1 MTPEQFKQFTE
12 RQDELLLKAVQ
23 SGKQETSGLV
33 DHIIHKMESKIEESI
48 NKNVNGKLDKMHI
61 KIDNYIATDN
71 EWKVKYSPYL
81 EGIVGVSVGGKIM
94 LKVLLGF
101 ASIGGAVL
109 AIKAWF
115 K

>member
-1 MTPEQFKQFTE
+1 MDEQKFKEYIFQ
-12 RQDELLLKAVQ
+12 AVQ

-33 DHIIHKMESKIEESI
+33 DMIMHKMESKIEESI
-48 NKNVNGKLDKMHI
+48 NKNVNGKMDRMHT
-61 KIDNYIATDN
+61 KIDNYIITDN
-71 EWKVKYSPYL
+71 AWKDKYSPYL

-94 LKVLLGF
+94 LKILFGF
-101 ASIGGAVL
+101 ASIGGAIL